1 MILKEKM
8 KEEDQE
14 RLLEETSILMDID
27 HPNIV
32 KLYEIFSD
40 TYSYYLVSE
49 YCEGGELFEKIKFFS
64 ILTEKEIANFMK

>member
-8 KEEDQE
+8 KQEDEE
-14 RLLEETSILMDID
+14 RLLEETAILMDID

-49 YCEGGELFEKIKFFS
+49 YCEGGELFEKIKLAS